1 MTTPISLTSDKAATP
16 AVDATNTSSDGGL
29 AVHGFAE
36 HGHGVEGGS
45 TKSKGVVG
53 TSTDFQGVYGHSDN
67 NAGVVGESAT
77 WVGVYG
83 KAKGGVGTIGV
94 MGEART
100 DNDGVTGNGTGV
112 YGASTGGHGVEG
124 SSVGSGGVYGHSGT
138 NAGVVGE
145 SEQMHAVFAAT
156 KGSQSSGVYG
166 TNTTPGNTGAGVW
179 GDNPG
184 GDGVVGSGRRGVVGR
199 SPDYQGVYGHSD
211 TNAGVVGESKD
222 FDGVFGLS
230 HNPAHAGI
238 SGHNPGGMAGFFD
251 GDIVVTGDIRVA
263 GADCAEHF
271 DAVNQVVAPPGTVM
285 VLDHTGGLRV
295 GDSDYD
301 RRVAGVVSGA
311 GAFRPAVI
319 MDSGPGDDGTGR
331 IPVALVGKVYCK
343 VDGTRAPV
351 AVGDLLTTSQTPGHA
366 MRAEDPG
373 RAFGAV
379 LGKALA
385 ACHDRRLIPILVTLQ

>member
-1 MTTPISLTSDKAATP
+1 MKGRPEMATPISLTSNKAATP
-16 AVDATNTSSDGGL
+16 AVDATNTSPDGGL

-53 TSTDFQGVYGHSDN
+53 TSADFQGVYGHSDN

-77 WVGVYG
+77 GVGVYG

-94 MGEART
+94 MGEARA
-100 DNDGVTGNGTGV
+100 DNDGVTGHGTGV
-112 YGASTGGHGVEG
+112 YGAST
-124 SSVGSGGVYGHSGT
+124 
-138 NAGVVGE
+138 
-145 SEQMHAVFAAT
+145 
-156 KGSQSSGVYG
+156 
-166 TNTTPGNTGAGVW
+166 
-179 GDNPG
+179 D

-199 SPDYQGVYGHSD
+199 SPDFQGVYGHSD
-211 TNAGVVGESKD
+211 TNAGVVGESQD

-238 SGHNPGGMAGFFD
+238 SGHNPGGVAGFFD

-271 DAVNQVVAPPGTVM
+271 DAAGQVVAPPGTVM
-285 VLDHTGGLRV
+285 VLDDTGGLRV

-319 MDSGPGDDGTGR
+319 MDSGPGGEGTSR
-331 IPVALVGKVYCK
+331 IPVALVGKVYCQ
-343 VDGTRAPV
+343 VDGTRASV
-351 AVGDLLTTSQTPGHA
+351 AVGDLLTTSQTPGYA

>member
-1 MTTPISLTSDKAATP
+1 MTTPISLTSNKATTP
-16 AVDATNTSSDGGL
+16 AVDATNTSPDGGL

-83 KAKGGVGTIGV
+83 KAKGGAGTIGV
-94 MGEART
+94 MGVARS

-112 YGASTGGHGVEG
+112 YGASTEGNGVEG
-124 SSVGSGGVYGHSGT
+124 SSVGSKGVYGHSGT

-145 SEQMHAVFAAT
+145 SQ
-156 KGSQSSGVYG
+156 
-166 TNTTPGNTGAGVW
+166 
-179 GDNPG
+179 
-184 GDGVVGSGRRGVVGR
+184 
-199 SPDYQGVYGHSD
+199 
-211 TNAGVVGESKD
+211 D
-222 FDGVFGLS
+222 FDGVLGVS

-263 GADCAEHF
+263 GADCAERF
-271 DAVNQVVAPPGTVM
+271 DAADQVVAPPGTVM
-285 VLDHTGGLRV
+285 VLDDTGALRV
-295 GDSDYD
+295 ADSDYD
-301 RRVAGVVSGA
+301 GRVAGVVSGA

-319 MDSGPGDDGTGR
+319 LDSDPGGDGTDR

-351 AVGDLLTTSQTPGHA
+351 AVGDLLTTSQMPGYA
-366 MRAEDPG
+366 MRAGDPG